1 MTRAFA
7 LRALYLLLLLGG
19 VWALWAFREVWLLV
33 FLAAVIAVGISI
45 PVGYLQRLGVP
56 RPLAVALAALGLLVV
71 ALELSLWL
79 VPLIA
84 TDVDALL
91 NRLPQFAD
99 RFFQLYTEWRTQN
112 EWRSILFPPISLP
125 ADGSGLSAEGLQR
138 VLSDATRSGLPILA
152 SGGGFVASL
161 LVNLFLVA
169 MLSVFFVAEPKVYVR
184 VSLYLFPL
192 RHHHKLLALWS
203 ACYDTLKTWLLTL
216 LLSISLTV
224 ALVWLVL
231 GALGMPN
238 ILVVAVFAGLATFVP
253 NIGVFLPLVPI
264 TAFSLLADPDRLLL
278 FVLSYLAIQLLESNV
293 LTPALVR
300 RRLSIPPAATLTF
313 QIIMG
318 FVSGVVGIL
327 LAVPLLAVGIVLV
340 RELYSF
346 GFLEHRGRDL
356 EVSLPQPA
364 LPPGDPQVPRWRR
377 ARRPKRRARDGEQ
390 DDKTP

>member
-1 MTRAFA
+1 MTFQAFASRAF
-7 LRALYLLLLLGG
+7 YLLLVLGG
-19 VWALWAFREVWLLV
+19 VWALWVFREVWLLV
-33 FLAAVIAVGISI
+33 FLAAVIAVGVSI

-56 RPLAVALAALGLLVV
+56 RPLAVALAALGLL
-71 ALELSLWL
+71 
-79 VPLIA
+79 
-84 TDVDALL
+84 
-91 NRLPQFAD
+91 
-99 RFFQLYTEWRTQN
+99 
-112 EWRSILFPPISLP
+112 
-125 ADGSGLSAEGLQR
+125 G
-138 VLSDATRSGLPILA
+138 
-152 SGGGFVASL
+152 
-161 LVNLFLVA
+161 

-184 VSLYLFPL
+184 VSLYLSPL
-192 RHHHKLLALWS
+192 RHHPKLLALWS
-203 ACYDTLKTWLLTL
+203 ACYDALKTWLSTL

-231 GALGMPN
+231 GALGLPN

-278 FVLSYLAIQLLESNV
+278 FVLCYLAIQLLESNV

-300 RRLSIPPAATLTF
+300 RQLSIPPAATLTF

-356 EVSLPQPA
+356 EVSLPPPA
-364 LPPGDPQVPRWRR
+364 VPPRDTRSLRWPWARRSRRSRRR
-377 ARRPKRRARDGEQ
+377 ARGGGRN
-390 DDKTP
+390 DKTS